1 MNHSLY
7 DRNPWLLKYSIE
19 TNHRF
24 CVAWANV
31 STWLTAISSPIKAI
45 DDLRFLRWSPSGNRG
60 SSVNLES
67 TVPCPI
73 VNHFSRGP
81 RREPSTFLPF
91 FVDVEPCFMAGSLP
105 WIPIVSNA
113 GRNRCRDPGK
123 ICVFLFSVADL
134 LDEGN
139 RGFMWAV

>member
-31 STWLTAISSPIKAI
+31 STWLTAISSPIKEI
-45 DDLRFLRWSPSGNRG
+45 DDLRFLRWSPTGNRG
-60 SSVNLES
+60 SPVNLKS

-91 FVDVEPCFMAGSLP
+91 FRRCWAMLHGGFAPLDSHRIECWSKSMQRSGKDMCVPIPCCGL
-105 WIPIVSNA
+105 I
-113 GRNRCRDPGK
+113 GRG
-123 ICVFLFSVADL
+123 
-134 LDEGN
+134 
-139 RGFMWAV
+139 